1 MDFKFLLLKAQA
13 GDEAA
18 KMRLLK
24 MYDPLLRTASVL
36 FGQFDEDLYQDQRTI
51 LLECLRMFKI

>member
-1 MDFKFLLLKAQA
+1 MNFKVLLLRAQD
-13 GDEAA
+13 GDEVA
-18 KMRLLK
+18 KMRLPK

-36 FGQFDEDLYQDQRTI
+36 FGRFDEDLYQDQRTI